1 MLPKSF
7 EISGFGW
14 DISEICGEK
23 FDIIR
28 IQVRFFESAQRKT
41 TFEIGQCHNNEK
53 RTTENKFGD

>member
-1 MLPKSF
+1 MQKSF

-28 IQVRFFESAQRKT
+28 IQVRFFESEQRKT
-41 TFEIGQCHNNEK
+41 TF
-53 RTTENKFGD
+53 